1 MASPPGRPCN
11 GLIAVPLRP
20 LCRRA
25 GDRGGRGTVADGG
38 QWRAG
43 DRGGRE
49 QLQPVAVAV
58 AGCGLPDYGTSG
70 CGTAGSEETMLSTMN
85 FVKPRQGRAPKYSL

>member
-1 MASPPGRPCN
+1 MVLWLRRRDDLATAS
-11 GLIAVPLRP
+11 LR
-20 LCRRA
+20 CRRGHFA
-25 GDRGGRGTVADGG
+25 GVPGTVADGG

-43 DRGGRE
+43 DSGGRE
-49 QLQPVAVAV
+49 QLQPVAVA
-58 AGCGLPDYGTSG
+58 GCGPPDYGTSG

>member
-20 LCRRA
+20 LCRRT
-25 GDRGGRGTVADGG
+25 GDRGVPGTIAAGG
-38 QWRAG
+38 
-43 DRGGRE
+43 
-49 QLQPVAVAV
+49 
-58 AGCGLPDYGTSG
+58 GCGLPDYGTSG

>member
-20 LCRRA
+20 LCRRT
-25 GDRGGRGTVADGG
+25 GDS
-38 QWRAG
+38 
-43 DRGGRE
+43 GGRE

-58 AGCGLPDYGTSG
+58 AGCGPPDYGTSG

>member
-11 GLIAVPLRP
+11 GLIAVPLRL
-20 LCRRA
+20 LCRRT
-25 GDRGGRGTVADGG
+25 GDSGVPGTVAC
-38 QWRAG
+38 
-43 DRGGRE
+43 RE
-49 QLQPVAVAV
+49 QLQPVAVAVAVAV